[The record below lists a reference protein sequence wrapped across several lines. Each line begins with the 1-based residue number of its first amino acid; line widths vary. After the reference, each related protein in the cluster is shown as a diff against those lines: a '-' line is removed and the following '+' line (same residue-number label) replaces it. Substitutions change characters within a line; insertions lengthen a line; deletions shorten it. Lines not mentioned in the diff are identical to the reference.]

1 MKNWRCKKQI
11 SPGEGVT
18 VSCDTLSSWRGPKK
32 SRYVCDQSNGII
44 HTMPFWDERFSMLAK
59 HFPKVQTDQDRRTTR
74 DVGNAMLH
82 EIDGSYIVVWL

>member
-1 MKNWRCKKQI
+1 
-11 SPGEGVT
+11 
-18 VSCDTLSSWRGPKK
+18 
-32 SRYVCDQSNGII
+32 
-44 HTMPFWDERFSMLAK
+44 MPFWDERFSMLAK